1 MRIHPFLAPNMF
13 RRSAAACLLF
23 LFAIVATAQVDEAR
37 LAIDRGEYV
46 RAVNILSAALAE
58 RPTSDTYL
66 YLGIAYGHMKE
77 YQKAEDVLKEGG
89 QRFPEDSR
97 FHNEL
102 ADLFLQNNDVDA
114 ARSELSRTLAADPNN
129 SYAVDLLAS
138 IDMSEGEVQA
148 ALRLWNRSGRPLIN
162 DILHNSYLTF
172 GSWVVKDA
180 VSFHPSGVL
189 RYGEWKTTE
198 SRLFETENFAN
209 VGLEIEPTSVPDQYN
224 AVVRTTPRANTLSG
238 FAFNLLKGVP
248 LDTSYLDVW
257 NIGNSGINFNGNYRW
272 DKNRRRAE
280 GQLKVPLPIWGLLHL
295 EIGNT
300 WRSERWDLSP
310 SIRPEF
316 RPRARFDYKSN
327 GLRIHVK
334 QIPGY
339 RVEFGAGFEYR
350 NRASKG
356 DLPELSTDSR
366 NTGKVTVETN
376 IRLADGAY
384 QNRLHLEAFAARR
397 SILGDAQFSGGVAEL
412 DNRVTLSKDTRTYL
426 DWTIKTGTSR
436 GGLPVEDYFVL
447 GLDTHAENPL
457 RGHTAAD
464 HGRYGRGPMG
474 TDFVLINTDVDRRLA
489 TIPFFNT
496 LGIPFLTVKWQVFF
510 DGAKTWDR
518 NRIFQQGKLLLDT
531 GGGVRF
537 ETPTH
542 SFNLIYGR
550 SLREGKNVLFGYYER
565 RLW

>member
-1 MRIHPFLAPNMF
+1 MF

-23 LFAIVATAQVDEAR
+23 LFATVATAQVDEAR
-37 LAIDRGEYV
+37 LAMDRGEYV

-102 ADLFLQNNDVDA
+102 ANLFLENNDVDA

-129 SYAVDLLAS
+129 GYAADLLAS

-280 GQLKVPLPIWGLLHL
+280 GRLKIPLPIWGLLHL

-334 QIPGY
+334 QIPRY

-366 NTGKVTVETN
+366 NTGKFTAETN

-436 GGLPVEDYFVL
+436 GRLPVEDYFVL
-447 GLDTHAENPL
+447 GLDTHAENLL